1 MDPLEDVL
9 ALIGVQSSV
18 SAGLVAGGDWAMT
31 FPPPVGVKF
40 VAVRAGSCHLAVQGS
55 TQRHVL
61 AAGDCCLLT
70 RRARFTL
77 ASDLSLP
84 TADARTA
91 FAKARSASPG
101 DTARG
106 HTSGSDRGADG
117 GAPADGL
124 ARTGTGEEVFILGGS
139 FDFGERA
146 HALLLDALPP
156 VIVVPAASPAA
167 RALDW
172 ALAQIEHEV
181 RTQPLGAGLVAE
193 HLATVMLVHVLR
205 LHLTQDASDG
215 GALPGLLAG
224 LADPVVATALRAL
237 HAHPA
242 RAWTVAALAA
252 SVGVSRSTLA
262 ARFSRALGHGPLEYL
277 TQWRIALAAQQLRA
291 GNRTLASIATAVGYG
306 SESALSTAFKRV
318 LGTSPRAYLALTTG

>member
-9 ALIGVQSSV
+9 ALVGVRSSV

-31 FPPPVGVKF
+31 FPPPAGVKF
-40 VAVRAGSCHLAVQGS
+40 VAVRAGSCHLAVVGS
-55 TQRHVL
+55 EQRHVL

-84 TADARTA
+84 PADARVA
-91 FAKARSASPG
+91 FARAR
-101 DTARG
+101 T
-106 HTSGSDRGADG
+106 
-117 GAPADGL
+117 APAGEPTGDGL
-124 ARTGTGEEVFILGGS
+124 ARTGTGEEVFVLGGS

-156 VIVVPAASPAA
+156 VIVVPATSPTAH
-167 RALDW
+167 ALDW

-193 HLATVMLVHVLR
+193 HLATVMLIHVLR

-224 LADPVVATALRAL
+224 LADPVVATALRTL

-242 RAWTVAALAA
+242 RAWTVAGLAA
-252 SVGVSRSTLA
+252 TAGVSRSTLA
-262 ARFSRALGHGPLEYL
+262 ARFSRTLGRGPLEYL

-291 GNRTLASIATAVGYG
+291 GDRTLASIATAVGYG

-318 LGTSPRAYLALTTG
+318 LGSSPRAYLTLTSA

>member
-55 TQRHVL
+55 AQRHVL

-84 TADARTA
+84 AADARTA
-91 FAKARSASPG
+91 FAR
-101 DTARG
+101 ARG
-106 HTSGSDRGADG
+106 TAG
-117 GAPADGL
+117 DGL

-139 FDFGERA
+139 FDFGDRA

-156 VIVVPAASPAA
+156 VIVVPATSPAA
-167 RALDW
+167 HALDW

-193 HLATVMLVHVLR
+193 HLATVMLIHVLR
-205 LHLTQDASDG
+205 LHLTQAQAQDSATG
-215 GALPGLLAG
+215 GATPGLLAG

-242 RAWTVAALAA
+242 RAWTVAGLAT

-262 ARFSRALGHGPLEYL
+262 ARFSRALGQGPLEYL

-291 GNRTLASIATAVGYG
+291 GDRTLASIATAVGYG

-318 LGTSPRAYLALTTG
+318 LGSSPRAYLALDNA

>member
-55 TQRHVL
+55 EQRHFL

-77 ASDLSLP
+77 ASDLSLSP
-84 TADARTA
+84 ADARTA
-91 FAKARSASPG
+91 FARARSASAG
-101 DTARG
+101 STA
-106 HTSGSDRGADG
+106 G

-146 HALLLDALPP
+146 HALFLDALPP
-156 VIVVPAASPAA
+156 VVVVPATSPAA
-167 RALDW
+167 HALDW

-193 HLATVMLVHVLR
+193 HLATVMLIHVLR
-205 LHLTQDASDG
+205 LHLTQNSAQDASDV

-224 LADPVVATALRAL
+224 LAVPVVATALRAL

-242 RAWTVAALAA
+242 RAWTVAGLAA
-252 SVGVSRSTLA
+252 TVGVSRSTLA
-262 ARFSRALGHGPLEYL
+262 ARFSRSLGRGPLEYL

-291 GNRTLASIATAVGYG
+291 GDRTLASIATAVGYG

-318 LGTSPRAYLALTTG
+318 LGSSPRAYLALTNA